1 MSFSPSLLRI
11 LGTNISHALIDTAR
25 PSEQRLFQAILVQA
39 FEDALNPSPTKTET
53 YYKIDAHNW
62 FTYPD
67 SLFDKIC
74 WLAGFDPEII
84 TERYQK
90 LHDTGQVTFS
100 KRQLA
105 WVKYRKLYKEY
116 RSIKD
121 IEKRREIMVDI
132 KKISFKS

>member
-74 WLAGFDPEII
+74 WLAGFDPDII
-84 TERYQK
+84 TDRYKK
-90 LHDTGQVTFS
+90 LQDTGQVTFT
-100 KRQLA
+100 KIQQN
-105 WVKYRKLYKEY
+105 WVKYRDLYKQY
-116 RSIKD
+116 RATNSS
-121 IEKRREIMVDI
+121 EERREIMKQI
-132 KKISFKS
+132 KSLEFAD

>member
-74 WLAGFDPEII
+74 WLAGFDPDII
-84 TERYQK
+84 TDRYKRLQYN
-90 LHDTGQVTFS
+90 GQVTFS
-100 KRQLA
+100 KTQKT
-105 WVKYRKLYKEY
+105 WVEYRKLYKAYRGSSCSDER
-116 RSIKD
+116 RSIMA
-121 IEKRREIMVDI
+121 EIR
-132 KKISFKS
+132 KLKF